1 MEGPDRIDPES
12 FVREMRLRMEQTLRQ
27 VARAVNDAPDG
38 AWIDQSEWPVF
49 HEFNDLR
56 REVYEKALQMRA
68 DAAASAFSPDRP
80 ALTFPTE
87 SGRVESRQLRLASK
101 DSGLA

>member
-1 MEGPDRIDPES
+1 MEGPNRIDPES
-12 FVREMRLRMEQTLRQ
+12 FVPAMRLRMEQTLRQ

-80 ALTFPTE
+80 PKRT
-87 SGRVESRQLRLASK
+87 ASLEQ
-101 DSGLA
+101 GA